1 MPRNNKGKTSAA
13 ASRPAQPRKSNRR
26 PQRQRGPR
34 RPRAQQS
41 IDGDVAFTTYNVSEP
56 LSPIVVPSDSAM
68 GTLLYA
74 EECNPARL
82 GEILRAQ
89 ASQSQS
95 WRGDYVFKM
104 RVNGSVNAKN
114 YAIARWLP
122 DADKSKLPLN
132 KDRLWKYV
140 RGTAQDDQRPDRAFV
155 KYNIISETNRNSS
168 FSVRASWKGTF
179 NPKKPI
185 DDTDPSERSLG
196 LFVIV
201 SNGPPGEAITIDV
214 DVHAVGKFYGPTP
227 TPTIINSAAAV
238 TATPTSLSTPFGVN
252 TVVQGPGSVD
262 ATGNKLM
269 VDSPGEYLVA
279 IRYVG
284 TGITA
289 VPTIIFTNMT
299 PSTPLAGA
307 LTISPTSATDVFR
320 IIVPTAGTMSFG
332 PISATT
338 FTSITVRIAPYTVA
352 V

>member
-1 MPRNNKGKTSAA
+1 MPRNNRGKGPAA
-13 ASRPAQPRKSNRR
+13 APRPPPPRKTNRR
-26 PQRQRGPR
+26 SRRQRGQR
-34 RPRAQQS
+34 RSPNQQS
-41 IDGDVAFTTYNVSEP
+41 IDGDVAFTSYNVSEP
-56 LSPIVVPSDSAM
+56 LSPIVVPADSTM

-95 WRGDYVFKM
+95 WRGEYIFKM

-132 KDRLWKYV
+132 KDSLWKYV
-140 RGTAQDDQRPDRAFV
+140 RGTAQDDNRPDRAFV

-185 DDTDPSERSLG
+185 NDTDPSERSLG

-227 TPTIINSAAAV
+227 TPTIVNTAIAV
-238 TATPTSLSTPFGVN
+238 TATPTSLAIPFGPN
-252 TVVQGPGSVD
+252 TTIQGPGSVT
-262 ATGNKLM
+262 AAGTILAVEN
-269 VDSPGEYLVA
+269 PGEYLLA

-284 TGITA
+284 TGITG
-289 VPTIIFTNMT
+289 VPNIAFSGIT
-299 PSTPLAGA
+299 PTTPLAGA
-307 LTISPTSATDVFR
+307 LCISPTVATDVFR
-320 IIVPTAGTMSFG
+320 ISVPTRGTMTFG
-332 PISATT
+332 AIAATT
-338 FTSITVRIAPYTVA
+338 FTSITVRIAPFTVA